1 MDTEHQ
7 AGASIRGPRGLHE
20 RHLSPVSGMM
30 DKKRQ
35 YLPARALLAALLIT
49 SGLGGEIEDSQALKA
64 VDLKK
69 DGFDITL
76 QALPSGELLDAPR
89 HYVLLSVLH
98 RKHYYP
104 ASVANMMPIAFPPV
118 RLWLSHR
125 SHYVESTSKGE
136 HPLVGVLKSPRRK

>member
-76 QALPSGELLDAPR
+76 QALPSGELLNAPP
-89 HYVLLSVLH
+89 HNVYPPVLH
-98 RKHYYP
+98 IKHYNP
-104 ASVANMMPIAFPPV
+104 ATVAIIMFIAFPSSALAFPHV
-118 RLWLSHR
+118 TLH
-125 SHYVESTSKGE
+125 
-136 HPLVGVLKSPRRK
+136 GVNLKM